1 MGVFVPRSHPA
12 LTVARKK
19 IAELRKAAASG
30 NQAPSPD
37 LANTPALEVS
47 SDGVT
52 TPSGTI
58 DTPGN
63 AAAVKNLFSWPSH
76 AIPLAMRI
84 ASVAVVVH
92 VVVITIAYLAVVR
105 ASGIQG
111 RIVDGFAPYLATF
124 HLAPEGN
131 SADAVAAE
139 GVAFH
144 LARGDGAERVYR
156 LQVASGQKPD
166 DDSQWRQA
174 TWVAEGGSERARRY
188 QRFLAA
194 VADLGVNDQN
204 ALAGRLILPALRSDT
219 DADWVRIIRLPNL
232 MTNVVQDAEP
242 APYTAA
248 ILRGDGGTRLVRVP
262 EPRLTSA
269 ATP

>member
-1 MGVFVPRSHPA
+1 M
-12 LTVARKK
+12 ARKK

-30 NQAPSPD
+30 DQ
-37 LANTPALEVS
+37 
-47 SDGVT
+47 T
-52 TPSGTI
+52 TPPSSAERLAAATTSPGAS
-58 DTPGN
+58 DTAGN
-63 AAAVKNLFSWPSH
+63 AARRSLPST
-76 AIPLAMRI
+76 LVTRI

-92 VVVITIAYLAVVR
+92 LIVITVAYLAVVR
-105 ASGIQG
+105 SSGVQG
-111 RIVDGFAPYLATF
+111 RIVDGLAPYLATF
-124 HLAPEGN
+124 HWAPEGN
-131 SADAVAAE
+131 AADAVAAE

-156 LQVASGQKPD
+156 LQVASGNRPD
-166 DDSQWRQA
+166 DESQWRQA

-194 VADLGVNDQN
+194 VADLGANDQN
-204 ALAGRLILPALRSDT
+204 ALAGRLILPALRTDT

-242 APYTAA
+242 ALYTAA
-248 ILRGDGGTRLVRVP
+248 ILRGDEGTRLVRVP
-262 EPRLTSA
+262 QPRLTSA

>member
-1 MGVFVPRSHPA
+1 
-12 LTVARKK
+12 VARKK

-30 NQAPSPD
+30 DQ
-37 LANTPALEVS
+37 
-47 SDGVT
+47 T
-52 TPSGTI
+52 TPPSSAERL
-58 DTPGN
+58 
-63 AAAVKNLFSWPSH
+63 AAATTSPGASDTAGNSTRRSLPST
-76 AIPLAMRI
+76 LVTRI

-92 VVVITIAYLAVVR
+92 LIVITVAYLAVVR
-105 ASGIQG
+105 SSGVQG
-111 RIVDGFAPYLATF
+111 RIVDGLAPYLATF
-124 HLAPEGN
+124 HWAPEGN
-131 SADAVAAE
+131 AADAVAAE

-156 LQVASGQKPD
+156 LQVASGNRPD
-166 DDSQWRQA
+166 DESQWRQA

-194 VADLGVNDQN
+194 VADLGANDQN
-204 ALAGRLILPALRSDT
+204 ALAGRLILPALRTDT

-242 APYTAA
+242 ALYTAA
-248 ILRGDGGTRLVRVP
+248 ILRGDEGTRLVRVP
-262 EPRLTSA
+262 QPRLTSA

>member
-1 MGVFVPRSHPA
+1 
-12 LTVARKK
+12 VARKK
-19 IAELRKAAASG
+19 IAELRKTAASG
-30 NQAPSPD
+30 NQASSPS
-37 LANTPALEVS
+37 LANTPSSSNALAVAANPPGGIEAV
-47 SDGVT
+47 
-52 TPSGTI
+52 
-58 DTPGN
+58 GN
-63 AAAVKNLFSWPSH
+63 AATQNLALMTSPPSKFVTQ
-76 AIPLAMRI
+76 I

-92 VVVITIAYLAVVR
+92 LIVITVAYLAVVR
-105 ASGIQG
+105 SSGVQG
-111 RIVDGFAPYLATF
+111 RIVDGLAPYLATF
-124 HLAPEGN
+124 HWAPEGN
-131 SADAVAAE
+131 AADAVAAE

-156 LQVASGQKPD
+156 LQVASGEKPD
-166 DDSQWRQA
+166 DQSQWREA

-204 ALAGRLILPALRSDT
+204 ALAGRLILSALRSDA

-248 ILRGDGGTRLVRVP
+248 ILRGDDGMRLVRVP
-262 EPRLTSA
+262 QPRLTSA

>member
-1 MGVFVPRSHPA
+1 M
-12 LTVARKK
+12 TVARKK
-19 IAELRKAAASG
+19 TAELRKSAASG
-30 NQAPSPD
+30 GRAALPSSPSSTD
-37 LANTPALEVS
+37 TLAAGAS
-47 SDGVT
+47 S
-52 TPSGTI
+52 
-58 DTPGN
+58 PGGMEPTGH
-63 AAAVKNLFSWPSH
+63 AATQNLAFLSLPRSPLVK
-76 AIPLAMRI
+76 RI
-84 ASVAVVVH
+84 ASLAVVVH
-92 VVVITIAYLAVVR
+92 LIVITVAYLAVVR
-105 ASGIQG
+105 SSGVQG
-111 RIVDGFAPYLATF
+111 RIVDGLAPYLATF
-124 HLAPEGN
+124 HWAPEGN
-131 SADAVAAE
+131 AADAVAAE

-156 LQVASGQKPD
+156 LQVASGEKPD
-166 DDSQWRQA
+166 EQSQWREA

-248 ILRGDGGTRLVRVP
+248 ILRGDDGMRLVRVP